1 MHIGFCNRRRI
12 QNAPKTQVSFDG
24 SSLSRRFRQ
33 IGHLHRQKFTYL
45 FRMAREALLL
55 AGPVAIL
62 FGLALVVLLL
72 ALGERDLAFH
82 EVALP
87 VERGADRGVAFLL
100 HTLEQ
105 PGELA
110 LVQHELAAMAMDLTA
125 SRLMV
130 YRAAATKDAGA
141 PRVSVES
148 AMAKAFA
155 TEAAQRIVDSAVQL
169 SGGRGVLKESKVDQ
183 LYRAIR
189 PLRIYEGTTD
199 IQHVVIARAI
209 LKSRRQGL
217 A

>member
-1 MHIGFCNRRRI
+1 MS
-12 QNAPKTQVSFDG
+12 TLD
-24 SSLSRRFRQ
+24 SLRTTVAAAACGMAARALEEALSHVESRRQ
-33 IGHLHRQKFTYL
+33 
-45 FRMAREALLL
+45 
-55 AGPVAIL
+55 
-62 FGLALVVLLL
+62 FGAPLS
-72 ALGERDLAFH
+72 
-82 EVALP
+82 
-87 VERGADRGVAFLL
+87 
-100 HTLEQ
+100 
-105 PGELA
+105 ELA

-169 SGGRGVLKESKVDQ
+169 SGGRGVLKESTVDQ